1 MKRWFA
7 GLLVLLGGT
16 FMAASVASAAACPPL
31 LDHQYVP
38 LEGGAPKSMC
48 EYAGKVILVVNT
60 ASQCGFTPQYEGLEA
75 LYKKFKGKG
84 LVVVGF
90 PANDFGEQEP
100 GSNKDV
106 AQFCQANFGVT
117 FPMAEKTVVKGKAA
131 NPLYQALAAA
141 GGGAPRWNF
150 HKYLID
156 RSGAKVAGFE
166 SSVTPTDSRFT
177 RQIERLLAES
187 APAR

>member
-1 MKRWFA
+1 MKNLIA
-7 GLLVLLGGT
+7 GLLVLLGGIA
-16 FMAASVASAAACPPL
+16 MNAAATTTACPPL
-31 LDHQYVP
+31 LNHSYLP
-38 LEGGAPKSMC
+38 LEGGAPRSLC

-75 LYKKFKGKG
+75 LYKMFKGKG

-90 PANDFGEQEP
+90 PANDFGAQES
-100 GSNKDV
+100 GSNKEI
-106 AQFCQANFGVT
+106 AQFCQANFGVS
-117 FPMAEKTVVKGKAA
+117 FPMAEKTTVAGKAA
-131 NPLYQALAAA
+131 SPFYAALASV

-166 SSVTPTDSRFT
+166 SSVAPNDSRLT
-177 RQIERLLAES
+177 RQIERLLAE

>member
-1 MKRWFA
+1 MKNLIA
-7 GLLVLLGGT
+7 GLLVLLGGIA
-16 FMAASVASAAACPPL
+16 MNAAATTTACPPL
-31 LDHQYVP
+31 LNHSYLP
-38 LEGGAPKSMC
+38 LEGGAPRSLC

-90 PANDFGEQEP
+90 PANDFGAQES
-100 GSNKDV
+100 GSNKEI
-106 AQFCQANFGVT
+106 AQFCQANFGVS
-117 FPMAEKTVVKGKAA
+117 FPMAEKTTVAGKAA
-131 NPLYQALAAA
+131 SPFYAALASV

-166 SSVTPTDSRFT
+166 SSVAPNDSRLT
-177 RQIERLLAES
+177 RQIERLLAE